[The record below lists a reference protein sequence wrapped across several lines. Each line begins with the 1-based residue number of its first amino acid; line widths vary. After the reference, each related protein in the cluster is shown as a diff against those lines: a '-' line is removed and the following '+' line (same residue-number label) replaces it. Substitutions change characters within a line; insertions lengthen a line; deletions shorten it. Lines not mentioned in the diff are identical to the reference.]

1 MIFGRRLVRCSSLLA
16 AGSFLRMRGTAAA
29 TAIFTATV
37 FRRAAVFL
45 PCRQILVHFGKLAVG
60 TTSSPGFHHRRRR
73 RDRFHG
79 ISSGIF
85 SFPQNT
91 PFFHTL
97 HRSSQTNKISLPK
110 LKWHPAGTT
119 HFHTAVGHKPPR
131 HNARRGHSRRQH
143 RFQSPI
149 SRNNSSQTFHQL
161 RPTIIFPPA
170 RTKRRTSRNRCNG

>member
-16 AGSFLRMRGTAAA
+16 AGSFLRRRGTATA
-29 TAIFTATV
+29 AIFTATV

-60 TTSSPGFHHRRRR
+60 TTSSPGFHHRRRRR

-119 HFHTAVGHKPPR
+119 HFHTAVGHKP
-131 HNARRGHSRRQH
+131 SL
-143 RFQSPI
+143 
-149 SRNNSSQTFHQL
+149 SQ
-161 RPTIIFPPA
+161 RAA
-170 RTKRRTSRNRCNG
+170 RTLPATAQVPKSDFAKQLLSNLSPASTDDYFSTRENKTSYVAESL